1 MKVVIS
7 PLVDAVVADDVI
19 DASAS
24 ELDVEVLLDVV
35 DDNVDDCG

>member
-1 MKVVIS
+1 MTSSFVDVV
-7 PLVDAVVADDVI
+7 VDNDVI

-35 DDNVDDCG
+35 DEEVDDSG